1 MEYAIS
7 QLSYLPET
15 RDQQARFVEQAKQEI
30 LNGIFDAR
38 ELLFRKKII
47 QDTLDQI
54 FDDPQVKSHMLDE
67 IGRYG
72 KDGAG
77 WSDAKITVESR
88 KTYSYENCGDTELT
102 TLTAESEKA
111 IKSLKERQKFL
122 QTINKPVADPET
134 GEMIYPA
141 AYTQTD
147 YFKVS
152 FPKK

>member
-15 RDQQARFVEQAKQEI
+15 REQQARFVEQAKSEI

-54 FDDPQVKSHMLDE
+54 FDDPQIKSHMLDE
-67 IGRYG
+67 IGKYG
-72 KDGAG
+72 KEGAAWG
-77 WSDAKITVESR
+77 DAKITVESR
-88 KTYSYENCGDTELT
+88 KSYSYDNCGDTELAI
-102 TLTAESEKA
+102 LSAESERATKG
-111 IKSLKERQKFL
+111 LKERQKFL
-122 QTINKPVADPET
+122 QTLPKPVANPET

-141 AYTQTD
+141 ACTQTD
-147 YFKVS
+147 FFKVS
-152 FPKK
+152 FTKK